1 MASMFQGLL
10 KTPEEIR
17 AAEQK
22 ALEERGLTAAA
33 MLTRGGQGTTALPGL
48 LQGFGA
54 NIARNIDT
62 NAANLVKRGLG
73 GIAGL
78 TGAAGNQQAQQ
89 VLQQAA
95 MSPEERKA
103 IQEQGIASGTDT
115 NNIYSIKQAIERFR
129 AMGNA
134 EAVQVLQQRLE
145 QLQQR
150 NLDRAAAARQEQRV
164 VAQEGRAAATE
175 QREIE
180 KHREWQRTTAR
191 NTEAQKVL
199 DNAGIQFDYKN
210 PLEYYKKAANTLT
223 DAGYG
228 VEATKYAS
236 KAAEIWQDQ
245 QDKIA
250 SKVYKV
256 VPTYGSNADKNKFNS
271 LSQQE
276 QKARLAGNTAA
287 ADAIQAQMDQL
298 DIQMAKWQ
306 KDTDI
311 AKAGDDEAAKQKVER
326 KYKQMG
332 ELDEQIKQT
341 ESDSQYLNDFY
352 SQVMIPLENENLY
365 VGPLANEQAK
375 MTNVLT
381 KFGLSNAE
389 ATQMASN
396 TEAANSFLMESMVE
410 AVKKLG
416 ANPTDADREFIR
428 EMTMQ
433 ITKSPQAIRKMF
445 RYLELRQKEQAQML
459 QDKRDWIR
467 EGKDPADFEVQ
478 RIQELEDMRK
488 EAKSSQVNQGFFVPM
503 TQVADTGKPI
513 EFAGYKIWSDP
524 TESVTPS
531 ELSNQLDLQ
540 NKSIKQVEDIINMQK
555 EALVGTIQDPKR
567 AQEDKAN
574 AWAKLMAL
582 RAVAKQYG
590 M

>member
-54 NIARNIDT
+54 SIARNIDT

-103 IQEQGIASGTDT
+103 IQAQGIAAGTDT

-150 NLDRAAAARQEQRV
+150 NLDRAAAARAEQRV

-287 ADAIQAQMDQL
+287 ADAIQAEMDKL
-298 DIQMAKWQ
+298 DVQMAEWQ
-306 KDTDI
+306 KNTDI

-341 ESDSQYLNDFY
+341 ESDAQYLNEFY
-352 SQVMIPLENENLY
+352 SQVMIPLENEAMY
-365 VGPLANEQAK
+365 VGPLATEQAK
-375 MTNVLT
+375 MSNVLT

-396 TEAANSFLMESMVE
+396 TEAANAYLMDSMVE

-428 EMTMQ
+428 EMTIQ
-433 ITKSPQAIRKMF
+433 ITKSPQAIKKMF

-459 QDKRDWIR
+459 RDKRDWIK

-478 RIQELEDMRK
+478 RIEELEQLRK
-488 EAKSSQVNQGFFVPM
+488 EAKSSQVNKGFFVPM

-540 NKSIKQVEDIINMQK
+540 NKSIKEVEDIINMQK
-555 EALVGTIQDPKR
+555 DALVGTIQDPKR

>member
-73 GIAGL
+73 GVAGL

-332 ELDEQIKQT
+332 ELDTEIKNT
-341 ESDSQYLNDFY
+341 EANADYLKEFY
-352 SQVMIPLENENLY
+352 SRVMIPLQDEKIY
-365 VGPLANEQAK
+365 IGPLADEQSRL
-375 MTNVLT
+375 TNVLS
-381 KFGLSNAE
+381 KFGLSNKEAE
-389 ATQMASN
+389 EMSANTQQ
-396 TEAANSFLMESMVE
+396 ANAFLTDAMLD

-416 ANPTDADREFIR
+416 ANPTEADRDFIYNS
-428 EMTMQ
+428 TIQ
-433 ITKSPQAIRKMF
+433 VVKSPKAIQKMF
-445 RYLELRQKEQAQML
+445 RYLELRHKEQVNML
-459 QDKRDWIR
+459 RDKREWIKD
-467 EGKDPADFEVQ
+467 GKDPADFEVQ
-478 RIQELEDMRK
+478 RIQELEQMRS
-488 EAKSSQVNQGFFVPM
+488 EAKQARKNAGFFVPM
-503 TQVADTGKPI
+503 DQVAKTGKPI
-513 EFAGYKIWSDP
+513 VFGSYQIWSDP
-524 TESVTPS
+524 TESIMPS

-540 NKSIKQVEDIINMQK
+540 NKTVEQVEETINMQK